1 MIRHV
6 PIILRASLL
15 ATLALLLAASIWAG
29 PGGAVSYAPA
39 LPVVKPGQV
48 GAIRLGDTIASLS
61 ERKLI
66 GGLKPGCELDPG
78 QRVAKLKPPL
88 KGFAIFFHGGKRLS
102 SLVVEGGAE
111 TLAGITVGSTVR
123 DARDAYPKAEYDR
136 PGSMEPFAEGF
147 LWVNNSRNPKMTFL
161 IQQKSNRVLSINLP
175 SPNFCE

>member
-1 MIRHV
+1 MIRCV
-6 PIILRASLL
+6 PAPIRISLV
-15 ATLALLLAASIWAG
+15 AALALVGAVAWTGSS
-29 PGGAVSYAPA
+29 GAVSNAPV
-39 LPVVKPGQV
+39 LPIVKPGQA
-48 GAIRLGDTIASLS
+48 GDLRLGDTIASLS

-102 SLVVEGGAE
+102 SIVVEGGAA
-111 TLAGITVGSTVR
+111 TAKGIAVGST
-123 DARDAYPKAEYDR
+123 AKEAKTAYPNAEYDR
-136 PGSMEPFAEGF
+136 PGSVEPFAEGF